1 MARRRKRNYR
11 KHARTSPVRGSLVL
25 SVVIV
30 AGLALGW
37 LWLSNACDALSARI
51 KDLEQEKLAVHQRVV
66 NEEFKWSNQI
76 GYENMTKLLKRHQL
90 EMDWPRERQ
99 IVRIQRA
106 PADRVEN
113 TGYVRN

>member
-11 KHARTSPVRGSLVL
+11 KHARTSPVRGVL
-25 SVVIV
+25 ALSIVTV
-30 AGLALGW
+30 AGLAFGW
-37 LWLSNACDALSARI
+37 LWLSNRCDLLSAQI
-51 KDLEQEKLAVHQRVV
+51 KDLERQKVAVHQRVV

-76 GYENMTKLLKRHQL
+76 TYENMVKLLKEHKL
-90 EMDWPRERQ
+90 EMEWPRERQ

-106 PADRVEN
+106 SAERVQE